1 MPPKSCSPTASSG
14 QAGLPDLHTG
24 KQHANPNLLTMSL
37 ASLNRYQVR
46 ARGAEAEGGHQPDP
60 CPILASLLPGTEL
73 SRTHTPLGPF
83 LYLSCPARSPCH
95 TFPLSSFCLCLPIR
109 VENPAFLPWVSR
121 LPLSTVSLCFP
132 TRSLKPGSSH
142 PTLL

>member
-1 MPPKSCSPTASSG
+1 MPPKSCPPTASSG

-24 KQHANPNLLTMSL
+24 KQHTNPNLLTTSL

-46 ARGAEAEGGHQPDP
+46 VRGTEAEGGHRPDP

-109 VENPAFLPWVSR
+109 VENPAFLPWVNDT
-121 LPLSTVSLCFP
+121 TVSG
-132 TRSLKPGSSH
+132 SPGFLYPQSASAFLPDH
-142 PTLL
+142 